1 MGLMDNAKDALGNNP
16 DKVSQGVE
24 KGGDFIDEKTGGQY
38 ADKVDQGQDFANE
51 RLGGDA
57 QQDAGQ
63 QQDGQQHDGGQQQ

>member
-38 ADKVDQGQDFANE
+38 ADQVDKGQDFANE
-51 RLGGDA
+51 RLGGGDA

-63 QQDGQQHDGGQQQ
+63 QDGGQQQ